1 MSETSLKPVL
11 ARVAQGETL
20 EEDEAERAFG
30 IIMNGEAT
38 PAQIAGLVMAMRLRG
53 ETVAEMTGAVRARS
67 SSTGTSAYTQPVTFA
82 GSTPAAISGS
92 GFKTNT
98 MSLS

>member
-20 EEDEAERAFG
+20 DEGEAERAFG

-53 ETVAEMTGAVRARS
+53 ETVAEMTGAVRAMRARMVPAEVPPGAVDIVGTGGDGAGTLNI
-67 SSTGTSAYTQPVTFA
+67 STA
-82 GSTPAAISGS
+82 
-92 GFKTNT
+92 
-98 MSLS
+98 